1 MAGQEMTDA
10 DRVVLAL
17 AHASGGSRDAVPYEE
32 IVIESWRRFPG
43 RFSLRNHPEFP
54 DSSEQHKRLYGPLK
68 RAGYVVALDGEK
80 AFRLTDAG
88 WERAS
93 QLDHSL

>member
-1 MAGQEMTDA
+1 MTDG
-10 DRVVLAL
+10 DRVLLAL
-17 AHASGGSRDAVPYEE
+17 AHVSGGGREAVPYEE
-32 IVIESWRRFPG
+32 IVIESWRQFPG

-68 RAGYVVALDGEK
+68 RAGYVVKIDGEK

-88 WERAS
+88 WERAR
-93 QLDHSL
+93 QLDPSL